1 MAANGGHAPEKGR
14 PPPRDDDS
22 PLAGH
27 PRYVKLRHLNRCHC
41 NPALRPC
48 CVEACHF
55 VLLPPV
61 RQLPF

>member
-27 PRYVKLRHLNRCHC
+27 PRYVKLRHLNRCRA
-41 NPALRPC
+41 AL
-48 CVEACHF
+48 HF
-55 VLLPPV
+55 SQIESMRVIFL
-61 RQLPF
+61 